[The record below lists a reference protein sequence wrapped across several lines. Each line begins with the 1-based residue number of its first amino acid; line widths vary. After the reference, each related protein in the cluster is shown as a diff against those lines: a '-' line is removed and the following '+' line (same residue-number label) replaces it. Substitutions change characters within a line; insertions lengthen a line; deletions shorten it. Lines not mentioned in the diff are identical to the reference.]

1 MSTSVVNAWREPVAA
16 LFAQHTALKPKMME
30 RVTFISG
37 AAYVEPLDAT
47 ERREMNLSL

>member
-1 MSTSVVNAWREPVAA
+1 
-16 LFAQHTALKPKMME
+16 
-30 RVTFISG
+30 VTFISG